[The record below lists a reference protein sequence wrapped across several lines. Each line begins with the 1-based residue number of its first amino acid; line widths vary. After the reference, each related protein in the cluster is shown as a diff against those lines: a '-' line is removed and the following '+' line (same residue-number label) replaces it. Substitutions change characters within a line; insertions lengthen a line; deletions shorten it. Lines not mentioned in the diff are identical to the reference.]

1 MSSNRPV
8 EDWYR
13 ASNVNYVTD
22 TRPRHTWYRASN
34 VKGLVSVPG
43 RDSRI
48 DLETRDHQL
57 ENKFGASKCLNLG
70 SITAL
75 GLCPLSRHFSDSA
88 HDITRVGVII
98 MGHHA

>member
-1 MSSNRPV
+1 MLIMLQTHDLDTPGTEQAMLRGLSQYQV
-8 EDWYR
+8 G
-13 ASNVNYVTD
+13 YVV
-22 TRPRHTWYRASN
+22 A
-34 VKGLVSVPG
+34 G